1 MADEV
6 TPYLGLVKP
15 EVNGEQTENVWGF
28 DLNANFDKID
38 AKLASL
44 PATDAPLDGDI
55 YGRRQGAWSRTVMKT
70 DFDALATS
78 SAAVKTHDAAQ
89 DAIINGKAPLV
100 HTHVAADITDLAEV
114 TEDRVAALL
123 VGGPNVTITYDDP
136 GGKLTISSTGGGS
149 GGGGAPLVDGDYGDI
164 TVSGTGLV
172 WRIDPQ
178 VVSYAKIQNAAADKL
193 LGTIAAGSVQEIDC
207 TAAGRALLDDANAAA
222 QRTTLGLGTA
232 ATGNTGDFQ
241 PRHTTL
247 TGLSAMPAT
256 EGLVEQTFGAPDTYV
271 KRLVGTSTP
280 ESIPDRQTADTRY
293 QFRDTTLTSLAFL
306 DGTAGLL
313 EETGQDVFVKR
324 AIGVGAAT
332 SIPTRADGDA
342 RWAVLD
348 SPVFIG
354 DARAVTPAPAD
365 NDTSI
370 ATTAFVKQTAA
381 SAIGDTPPVDVWQ
394 GRTWWE
400 SDTGK
405 FFMSYNDGSSTQWV
419 HLNGPVTDNY
429 AKSEADAKF
438 VDVAGDTMSG
448 ALAISATTAS
458 TSATTGALTVAG
470 GVGVGGDIHAKDV
483 FATRSATNG
492 AYFFGSDGTRYLTNA
507 GAQATFAGMALN
519 IEATAAST
527 SPTTGALT
535 VAGGVGIGGAMW
547 AAAANLVRSGTLG
560 SMVDCQNSDAGAASQ
575 SSIAF
580 KRGSSYIG
588 TISTTNTATA
598 YNTSSSAEL
607 KEDLQSFDAGRIVD
621 DTEVYD
627 FKWKDIDARSYGVIA
642 QQAVEVYPQAIT
654 HDEDKDWWGV
664 DYSKYV
670 PVILQELKALRARVA
685 ELEGKPLAPKKGH

>member
-38 AKLASL
+38 AKLAAL

-172 WRIDPQ
+172 WRIDPG
-178 VVSYAKIQNAAADKL
+178 VVSYAKIQNAAADKV
-193 LGTIAAGSVQEIDC
+193 LGTVAAGSVQEIDC

-232 ATGNTGDFQ
+232 ATSNTGDFQ

-271 KRLVGTSTP
+271 KRLVGASTP
-280 ESIPDRQTADTRY
+280 ESIPDRAAADTRY
-293 QFRDTTLTSLAFL
+293 QFRDTTLTALAFL

-332 SIPTRADGDA
+332 SIPTRD
-342 RWAVLD
+342 R
-348 SPVFIG
+348 
-354 DARAVTPAPAD
+354 
-365 NDTSI
+365 
-370 ATTAFVKQTAA
+370 
-381 SAIGDTPPVDVWQ
+381 
-394 GRTWWE
+394 
-400 SDTGK
+400 
-405 FFMSYNDGSSTQWV
+405 
-419 HLNGPVTDNY
+419 
-429 AKSEADAKF
+429 KS
-438 VDVAGDTMSG
+438 VV
-448 ALAISATTAS
+448 
-458 TSATTGALTVAG
+458 
-470 GVGVGGDIHAKDV
+470 
-483 FATRSATNG
+483 
-492 AYFFGSDGTRYLTNA
+492 
-507 GAQATFAGMALN
+507 
-519 IEATAAST
+519 
-527 SPTTGALT
+527 
-535 VAGGVGIGGAMW
+535 
-547 AAAANLVRSGTLG
+547 
-560 SMVDCQNSDAGAASQ
+560 
-575 SSIAF
+575 
-580 KRGSSYIG
+580 
-588 TISTTNTATA
+588 
-598 YNTSSSAEL
+598 
-607 KEDLQSFDAGRIVD
+607 
-621 DTEVYD
+621 
-627 FKWKDIDARSYGVIA
+627 
-642 QQAVEVYPQAIT
+642 
-654 HDEDKDWWGV
+654 
-664 DYSKYV
+664 
-670 PVILQELKALRARVA
+670 
-685 ELEGKPLAPKKGH
+685 

>member
-38 AKLASL
+38 AKLAEL
-44 PATDAPLDGDI
+44 PTTDAPLDGDI

-70 DFDALATS
+70 DFDALITATT
-78 SAAVKTHDAAQ
+78 AIKAHDDAQ
-89 DAIINGKAPLV
+89 DAIITN
-100 HTHVAADITDLAEV
+100 HDHVAADITDFAEAV
-114 TEDRVAALL
+114 QDDVYGMLVA
-123 VGGPNVTITYDDP
+123 GPNITLGYDDP
-136 GGKLTISSTGGGS
+136 TGKLTIASSGGGS

-164 TVSGTGLV
+164 TVSGTGLI
-172 WRIDPQ
+172 WRVDPQ
-178 VVSYAKIQNAAADKL
+178 AITYPKIQNVAADKL
-193 LGTIAAGSVQEIDC
+193 LGAVTVGTVQEIVC
-207 TAAGRALLDDANAAA
+207 TAAGRAILDDADAAA
-222 QRTTLGLGTA
+222 QRTTLGINLTTLQPADPTLTA
-232 ATGNTGDFQ
+232 LAGLTGN
-241 PRHTTL
+241 
-247 TGLSAMPAT
+247 
-256 EGLVEQTFGAPDTYV
+256 GLVEQTGVDIFAKRTIGAAADAD
-271 KRLVGTSTP
+271 
-280 ESIPDRQTADTRY
+280 IPDRFAADNRY
-293 QFRDTTLTSLAFL
+293 QLKDQTLTSLSFL
-306 DGTAGLL
+306 DATAGLL
-313 EETGQDVFVKR
+313 EETGQDVFTKR
-324 AIGVGAAT
+324 AIGVAAAT

-405 FFMSYNDGSSTQWV
+405 FFMSYNDGTSTQWV
-419 HLNGPVTDNY
+419 HLNGPVIDSY

-438 VDVAGDTMSG
+438 VDVAGDTMTG
-448 ALAISATTAS
+448 GLTINNALAVR
-458 TSATTGALTVAG
+458 GGVAG
-470 GVGVGGDIHAKDV
+470 GYGRLDLDDAGGSFNAALSFYHGGVAGWTILQDSTKNLTIGNGTNP
-483 FATRSATNG
+483 ATGINITN
-492 AYFFGSDGTRYLTNA
+492 TT
-507 GAQATFAGMALN
+507 
-519 IEATAAST
+519 AST

-535 VAGGVGIGGAMW
+535 VAGGLGVAGRINAGSAFENSIPVGGVNLQLRATGTAGPHNIALFYQNTSTLVGSIGMSA
-547 AAAANLVRSGTLG
+547 
-560 SMVDCQNSDAGAASQ
+560 
-575 SSIAF
+575 
-580 KRGSSYIG
+580 
-588 TISTTNTATA
+588 TATSF
-598 YNTSSSAEL
+598 NTSSSAEL

-654 HDEDKDWWGV
+654 HDEERDWWGV